1 MKKGKYFF
9 QKVTMF
15 PYFDLIKVDLILSN
29 DLNQV
34 NKYLYENYKPIDLL
48 IEINPYQTLIK
59 ENTIICVFDPQGFEY
74 SSIVRE
80 SVYIV
85 ENIFISIGKEKN
97 EQDELFA
104 CMVEYFFVQIV
115 RFARKSKIKIIE

>member
-1 MKKGKYFF
+1 MKKKKYFR
-9 QKVTMF
+9 QKLTLF
-15 PYFDLIKVDLILSN
+15 PYLDLIKVDLILSN
-29 DLNQV
+29 DLNEV
-34 NKYLYENYKPIDLL
+34 NKYLYEHYKKIELL
-48 IEINPYQTLIK
+48 TEINPYQTLIK
-59 ENTIICVFDPQGFEY
+59 ENTIICVFNPQGFEY

-97 EQDELFA
+97 EQDVLFA

-115 RFARKSKIKIIE
+115 RFARKSKIKITV